1 MNVCGMILCVSLGIL
16 KYKASGLELFLQS
29 CVYNQDLNSVF
40 VKGLSSGAENRISVM
55 YVDGCDVGSKRVG
68 VKNSRLF
75 SLDIWFGGRPRCIS
89 FGVEN
94 LSVKDSWAV

>member
-1 MNVCGMILCVSLGIL
+1 MSLGIL
-16 KYKASGLELFLQS
+16 KSKASGLDIFLQS
-29 CVYNQDLNSVF
+29 SVYNQGLNSVF
-40 VKGLSSGAENRISVM
+40 VQGLSSGTENRISVM
-55 YVDGCDVGSKRVG
+55 YVDGCDVRSKKVG

-75 SLDIWFGGRPRCIS
+75 CLDVWFGGRPRCIS